1 MILINKKKIEE
12 QKNTDQQM
20 PNEEED
26 NLNIDDMVDYLS
38 DLEENDKQAEEI
50 KEVDWKMCFPWED
63 QIQKIHRE
71 IYAFI
76 FYIIIK

>member
-1 MILINKKKIEE
+1 
-12 QKNTDQQM
+12 M

-71 IYAFI
+71 IYAFK
-76 FYIIIK
+76 II